1 VLNMDVQGVRW
12 GTRRPIPTL
21 LDIAAEVLV
30 DDPAASLAEVAKAA
44 GIGRTTLHKQYA
56 TRDDLIRAAAHRA
69 LDVWE
74 QAVSTA
80 SEADPDGGL
89 RALVTALVPLGPQ
102 LAFLW
107 RTPALEHVDEICAR
121 FDVLEE
127 RQLVLLRYARKI
139 GILAADTPDWWL
151 VRILYAVVY
160 SAAESIYDGT
170 LAPLD
175 APDLAFDTLLRGVGA
190 LR

>member
-1 VLNMDVQGVRW
+1 MNMTVPQAAARRGP
-12 GTRRPIPTL
+12 RRPIPTL

-30 DDPAASLAEVAKAA
+30 DDPAASLAEVARAA

-56 TRDDLIRAAAHRA
+56 TRDDLIRAVAHRA

-80 SEADPDGGL
+80 GEADPGGGL
-89 RALVTALVPLGPQ
+89 RALVTAMVPLGPQ

-107 RTPALEHVDEICAR
+107 RTPALEHVDEICVR
-121 FDVLEE
+121 LDVLEE
-127 RQLVLLRYARKI
+127 RQLVLLRHARKA
-139 GILAADTPDWWL
+139 GILSEDAPDWWQL
-151 VRILYAVVY
+151 RILYAVVY

-175 APDLAFDTLLRGVGA
+175 APDLAFDALLRGVGA
-190 LR
+190 